1 MVGIIQDP
9 RGHPVRQDPLG
20 TPAEVKTGSY
30 LLDDGVSLEA
40 PIPVV
45 IVTGSSYVD
54 SAGNLRG
61 VLPMNITGLT
71 APPVNT
77 ALPAITGT
85 PRVGQVLSGSTG
97 TWTGTPTPTYTRQWL
112 RNGTAISGATG
123 ANYTLVSADAG
134 ATISLRV
141 TATNSAGNAT
151 ATSAATAAVNM
162 TPANTAAPVVTGDLT
177 VGSVLTT
184 TNGTWSGTPAPA
196 IARAWQWSVNGTSGW
211 TTIPGQI
218 GATYTTTEDDADYY
232 VRCLVT
238 ATNSA
243 GTASTASNVVGPI
256 VEPSVNWDWQVFT
269 LRTGD
274 SGAWIGYSNGDI
286 VSPPFNPPVGTITNE
301 PTAITQLEAIF
312 QDASGDIVAVL
323 QGDWRAYVSSVTM
336 SFDAEPLTYQGYS
349 LQGGNT
355 FMRFSGFSET
365 VAVDTDYTVEF
376 G

>member
-20 TPAEVKTGSY
+20 TPAEVKTGPY

-61 VLPMNITGLT
+61 VWPMNITGLT

-134 ATISLRV
+134 ATISLRI

-151 ATSAATAAVNM
+151 ATSAAVGPVSQAITNV
-162 TPANTAAPVVTGDLT
+162 TPPSVTLSGNT
-177 VGSVLTT
+177 LTT
-184 TNGTWSGTPAPA
+184 TNGTWTGVPAPTFTR
-196 IARAWQWSVNGTSGW
+196 IWQRSADGVSGW
-211 TTIPGQI
+211 VNIAGQTGLTYDLTTSDIGQ
-218 GATYTTTEDDADYY
+218 Y
-232 VRCLVT
+232 VKSVVT
-238 ATNSA
+238 ASNSA
-243 GTASTASNVVGPI
+243 GPLTISSNVFGP
-256 VEPSVNWDWQVFT
+256 VAAATVWNWQVFT

-274 SGAWIGYSNGDI
+274 SGDWIGYSNGDI

-323 QGDWRAYVSSVTM
+323 QGDWQAYVSNVTM
-336 SFDAEPLTYQGYS
+336 AFDAEPLTYQGYS

-355 FMRFSGFSET
+355 FLRFSGFLET
-365 VAVDTDYTVEF
+365 LTVDTDYTVEF
-376 G
+376 E

>member
-1 MVGIIQDP
+1 MNQPVGIVEVVNGI
-9 RGHPVRQDPLG
+9 PVRQDPLG
-20 TPAEVKTGSY
+20 TPAEVKNGSY

-61 VLPMNITGLT
+61 VWPMNITGLT

-112 RNGTAISGATG
+112 RNGTDISGATG

-151 ATSAATAAVNM
+151 ATSAAVGPVSQAITNV
-162 TPANTAAPVVTGDLT
+162 TPPSVTLSGNT
-177 VGSVLTT
+177 LTT
-184 TNGTWSGTPAPA
+184 TNGTWTGVPAPTFTR
-196 IARAWQWSVNGTSGW
+196 IWQRSADGVSGW
-211 TTIPGQI
+211 VNIAGQTGLTYDLTTSDIGQYI
-218 GATYTTTEDDADYY
+218 RS
-232 VRCLVT
+232 VVT
-238 ATNSA
+238 ASNSA
-243 GTASTASNVVGPI
+243 GPLTISSNVFGP
-256 VEPSVNWDWQVFT
+256 VAAATVWNWQVFT
-269 LRTGD
+269 VRTGD
-274 SGAWIGYSNGDI
+274 SGDWIGFSNGDI

-323 QGDWRAYVSSVTM
+323 QGDWQAYVSNVTM

-355 FMRFSGFSET
+355 FLRFSGFSDT